1 MGEFKLRKL
10 EVKVA
15 SNKECM
21 AWSDKNTMRWAL
33 KDSQVCAGAGVGK
46 DSCKVYKDF
55 FPKHLTSFKMLLYR
69 VTVVVP

>member
-10 EVKVA
+10 ELKVA

-46 DSCKVYKDF
+46 DSCKVRYILPDN
-55 FPKHLTSFKMLLYR
+55 LNSFKML
-69 VTVVVP
+69 P

>member
-55 FPKHLTSFKMLLYR
+55 FPKHLKYLKMLLYR
-69 VTVVVP
+69 VIVVVP